1 MGCGEVNLDRG
12 ARWGHITK
20 TLLRIVTMQT
30 RNKIMEDVS
39 QLMTNAMGVA
49 QGARDEAETA
59 MKSMMD
65 RWLAD
70 RNFVTRDEF
79 DAVRAMAQKAREENE
94 ALKARL
100 DAMEG
105 KG

>member
-1 MGCGEVNLDRG
+1 
-12 ARWGHITK
+12 
-20 TLLRIVTMQT
+20 MQT
-30 RNKIMEDVS
+30 RNKIMEDIS

-49 QGARDEAETA
+49 QGAREEAETA

-70 RNFVTRDEF
+70 RDFVTRDEF
-79 DAVRAMAQKAREENE
+79 EAVRAMAQKAREENE
-94 ALKARL
+94 ALKARIAAL
-100 DAMEG
+100 EA

>member
-1 MGCGEVNLDRG
+1 MQARG
-12 ARWGHITK
+12 
-20 TLLRIVTMQT
+20 
-30 RNKIMEDVS
+30 KIFDDIS

-59 MKSMMD
+59 MKSMLD

-70 RNFVTRDEF
+70 RDFVTREEF

-94 ALKARL
+94 ALKARIEAL
-100 DAMEG
+100 E
-105 KG
+105 K

>member
-1 MGCGEVNLDRG
+1 
-12 ARWGHITK
+12 
-20 TLLRIVTMQT
+20 MQT
-30 RNKIMEDVS
+30 RSRIFDDIS

-59 MKSMMD
+59 MKGWID

-70 RNFVTRDEF
+70 RDFVTREEF
-79 DAVRAMAQKAREENE
+79 DAVRAMAQKAREEND

-100 DAMEG
+100 EALEA
-105 KG
+105 KKK